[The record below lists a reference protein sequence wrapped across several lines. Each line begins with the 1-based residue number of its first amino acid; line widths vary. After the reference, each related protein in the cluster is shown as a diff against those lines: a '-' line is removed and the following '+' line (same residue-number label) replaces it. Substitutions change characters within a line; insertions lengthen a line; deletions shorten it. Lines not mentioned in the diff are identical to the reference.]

1 MGGSPVSPPAH
12 SLLVAEQGLTP
23 SWPPG
28 PSSQPWAPA
37 AAGPQAG
44 VGRAEA
50 LQAFRQLMLKEMP
63 SQVRFCPQKPFPCS
77 AGSGTQAGAGRRRRH
92 QLVLPPWRAG
102 GCFWRER
109 LTHSPDATA
118 ALGDTVTSLWQGKV
132 PWRLFFPGS
141 VCRRPAVT
149 RTPDLLLIFSGG
161 QASLTQ
167 T

>member
-1 MGGSPVSPPAH
+1 MSPPTH

-50 LQAFRQLMLKEMP
+50 LQAFRQLTLKEMP

-92 QLVLPPWRAG
+92 RLVLPAFMAG
-102 GCFWRER
+102 GR
-109 LTHSPDATA
+109 L
-118 ALGDTVTSLWQGKV
+118 LLEG
-132 PWRLFFPGS
+132 
-141 VCRRPAVT
+141 
-149 RTPDLLLIFSGG
+149 TPDPLPGRHRSTRG
-161 QASLTQ
+161 QGHLPLAGKGPLEAVLPWVSLQETCSHQ
-167 T
+167 DT

>member
-50 LQAFRQLMLKEMP
+50 LQAFRQLMLYDSALKSHSHAVLAPGHRQRQEGDVGT
-63 SQVRFCPQKPFPCS
+63 SWCCPH
-77 AGSGTQAGAGRRRRH
+77 GGR
-92 QLVLPPWRAG
+92 
-102 GCFWRER
+102 E
-109 LTHSPDATA
+109 A
-118 ALGDTVTSLWQGKV
+118 A
-132 PWRLFFPGS
+132 
-141 VCRRPAVT
+141 
-149 RTPDLLLIFSGG
+149 SGG
-161 QASLTQ
+161 NA
-167 T
+167 